1 MLNEIYK
8 RRSIRSFEEKMV
20 EDEKLAEVMNAGLYA
35 ACAHGE
41 QTGVVI
47 AIKNKEVRE
56 KIRQLNAEVGGFEK
70 TSDPFYGAPII
81 LLVMVKKG
89 PNAKYDG
96 STMME
101 NMMIEAVNQGLGS
114 CWIHRAKEELETGK
128 IKDIIKIDGLDLDNY
143 EGIGHIALGYAK
155 LQPKEKVIKQNRV
168 FYVE

>member
-20 EDEKLAEVMNAGLYA
+20 EDEKLAEVIKAGLYA

-56 KIRQLNAEVGGFEK
+56 KIRQLNALVGGFEK

-81 LLVMVKKG
+81 LLVIVKKG

-114 CWIHRAKEELETGK
+114 CWIHRAKEELEAGK